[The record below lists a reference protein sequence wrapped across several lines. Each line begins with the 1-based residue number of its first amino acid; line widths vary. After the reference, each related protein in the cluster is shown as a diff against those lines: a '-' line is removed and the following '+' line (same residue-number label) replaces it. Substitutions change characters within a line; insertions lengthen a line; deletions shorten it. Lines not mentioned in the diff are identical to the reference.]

1 MTGIRW
7 MDGPERRV
15 WRAVA
20 LTLALAAVLATAL
33 GYLVRPRPVI
43 ALGDRDSALLV
54 AQMHERE
61 VAATGPGAVLGW
73 PVGAEVL
80 QIAGGR
86 DGYLLITVTARDDQP
101 DDIYRLAMLAVNGE
115 RVAVGQRGP
124 RQFSAIVPPEL
135 ARMAQLEL
143 RLAPALT
150 GDVPPAG
157 ASIASLTIA
166 PAYAYRWTREQS
178 MLRLPGIG
186 AGPWIVV
193 ADVIALHPDG
203 GVVGGVIS
211 AAGRVLA
218 PVPPTDAAGRRL
230 WLLAPGAVLDDG
242 DLTLEFGARVY
253 RDPRPLGL
261 VLERVALQ
269 PAATP
274 VAPPPWRALL
284 AGLLIALGAFVALE
298 RTTRRPW
305 LAVGATAGV
314 LLVGTWALGSA
325 RLTSAVMLPGL
336 VGLALGSALLVLAG
350 QAALPRL
357 GRWLGLPLGQR
368 LIAALLLAM
377 VGSLWLKAGAMLY
390 PHFVAIDV
398 SWHMDRARWILDGQL
413 PLLYGTNSPLNESTM
428 PVAEWGQQP
437 PVIPYSPWFHMLAA
451 SFSVLPWPLEV
462 SANLVSA
469 VLDVSRILLIALIA
483 RSVGLGE
490 RQALFAALAYA
501 VTPATFLLHS
511 WGNLPTTYGMWW
523 TLASTTLVVV
533 QWRALPRPR
542 LVLVLSLMLLLTFL
556 IYTVMAVFMG
566 VFLVIALAGLALLGD
581 GAERQ
586 RARAIGMATLLASA
600 AALLIYYGQYL
611 GPIWQRTIPYFLHA
625 GDGEGVNAVVRPP
638 FGEYL
643 AAYWPRLGYFRASG
657 HYGMQLVLLIGLAG
671 LSCIRP
677 RWMRI
682 LLGAWLAVGV
692 LFLIAGSRMSMVDKH
707 VFYVLPVLALG
718 TGALLGQL
726 WRRGRAAP
734 LVIGSVAALTLLSA
748 VIMWFTRVA
757 TVRQ

>member
-1 MTGIRW
+1 MVAIRW
-7 MDGPERRV
+7 MAGPGQRR
-15 WRAVA
+15 WHAAA
-20 LTLALAAVLATAL
+20 LVLVLAALLATAL
-33 GYLVRPRPVI
+33 GYLIRPRPVI

-54 AQMHERE
+54 RQMHERE
-61 VAATGPGAVLGW
+61 VAATGPGTALTW
-73 PVGAEVL
+73 PAGAEAL
-80 QIAGGR
+80 QVAGGH

-101 DDIYRLAMLAVNGE
+101 ADVYRLAMLAVNGE

-124 RQFSAIVPPEL
+124 RQFSAIVPPGL

-166 PAYAYRWTREQS
+166 PAYAYRWTRGQS
-178 MLRLPGIG
+178 ALQLPGIG

-203 GVVGGVIS
+203 GTVGGVIT

-218 PVPPTDAAGRRL
+218 PVPPTDAAGRRV

-261 VLERVALQ
+261 VLERVALL

-274 VAPPPWRALL
+274 YAPPPWRALL
-284 AGLLIALGAFVALE
+284 AGLLIAIGGCVALE

-305 LAVGATAGV
+305 LAVGATAA
-314 LLVGTWALGSA
+314 LLLAGAWALGSA

-336 VGLALGSALLVLAG
+336 AGLALGSALLVLAG
-350 QAALPRL
+350 QALLPRL
-357 GRWLGLPLGQR
+357 GRRLGLPLGR
-368 LIAALLLAM
+368 HLTDALLLAM
-377 VGSLWLKAGAMLY
+377 VCSLWLKAGAMLY

-413 PLLYGTNSPLNESTM
+413 PLLYGTGSPLNESTM
-428 PVAEWGQQP
+428 PVAEWGRQP

-451 SFSVLPWPLEV
+451 SFSVLPWPLEL

-469 VLDVSRILLIALIA
+469 LLDVSRILLIALIA
-483 RSVGLGE
+483 RGAGLSG

-523 TLASTTLVVV
+523 TLASTALVVL
-533 QWRALPRPR
+533 QWQALPRPR
-542 LVLVLSLMLLLTFL
+542 LVLALSLLLLLTFL

-566 VFLVIALAGLALLGD
+566 VFLVLALAGLLLLGGDD
-581 GAERQ
+581 GRQ
-586 RARAIGMATLLASA
+586 RARAIGLATLLAGG
-600 AALLIYYGQYL
+600 AALVIYYGQYL

-625 GDGEGVNAVVRPP
+625 GDGEGVNAVARPP
-638 FGEYL
+638 FGDYL
-643 AAYWPRLGYFRASG
+643 AAYWPRLGYFRAGG
-657 HYGMQLVLLIGLAG
+657 HYGMQLILVIGLAG
-671 LSCIRP
+671 LLLVRP
-677 RWMRI
+677 RWVRI
-682 LLGAWLAVGV
+682 LLGAWLAVGA
-692 LFLIAGSRMSMVDKH
+692 LFLVAGSRMSMVDKH
-707 VFYVLPVLALG
+707 VFYVLPALALG
-718 TGALLGQL
+718 AGALLGRL

-734 LVIGSVAALTLLSA
+734 LVIGATAALTLLSA
-748 VIMWFTRVA
+748 VIMWFFRVA